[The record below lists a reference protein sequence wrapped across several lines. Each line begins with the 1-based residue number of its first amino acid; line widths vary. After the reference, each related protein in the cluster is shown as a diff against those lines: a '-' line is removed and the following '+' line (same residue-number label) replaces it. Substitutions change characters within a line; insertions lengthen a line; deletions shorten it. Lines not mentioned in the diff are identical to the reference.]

1 MLILTAKRILVIDD
15 AEDIREVA
23 QVSLEM
29 VGGWEVLTASS
40 GREGV
45 AKALAE
51 QPDAILLDVM
61 MPDQDGPTT
70 FLQLQANN
78 ATQHIPVI
86 LLTAKALAGDRRMF
100 ADLGVV
106 SVIAKPFEPM
116 FLAAQVAEALGWEHE
131 YEASLFSA
139 PKCFEYLNAGR
150 TKEIEA
156 LRAIASQY
164 ETPELINDGPQ
175 TAPSKHIIAQF
186 PDYGKA
192 KSAFGP
198 QLAERIGLQVI
209 RSKCSHFDKWLA
221 RLESLN
227 GELII

>member
-23 QVSLEM
+23 QVSLEV

-40 GREGV
+40 GQEGM

-70 FLQLQANN
+70 FKQLQANH

-86 LLTAKALAGDRRMF
+86 LLTAKALASDRRMF

-116 FLAAQVAEALGWEHE
+116 SLAAQVAEALGWQ
-131 YEASLFSA
+131 EA
-139 PKCFEYLNAGR
+139 
-150 TKEIEA
+150 
-156 LRAIASQY
+156 
-164 ETPELINDGPQ
+164 
-175 TAPSKHIIAQF
+175 
-186 PDYGKA
+186 
-192 KSAFGP
+192 
-198 QLAERIGLQVI
+198 
-209 RSKCSHFDKWLA
+209 
-221 RLESLN
+221 
-227 GELII
+227 

>member
-23 QVSLEM
+23 QVSLETI
-29 VGGWEVLTASS
+29 GGWEVLTASS

-70 FLQLQANN
+70 FQQLQANC

-86 LLTAKALAGDRRMF
+86 LLTAKALASDRKMF
-100 ADLGVV
+100 ADLGVA

-116 FLAAQVAEALGWEHE
+116 SLAIQVAQVLGWDRE
-131 YEASLFSA
+131 
-139 PKCFEYLNAGR
+139 
-150 TKEIEA
+150 
-156 LRAIASQY
+156 
-164 ETPELINDGPQ
+164 
-175 TAPSKHIIAQF
+175 
-186 PDYGKA
+186 
-192 KSAFGP
+192 
-198 QLAERIGLQVI
+198 
-209 RSKCSHFDKWLA
+209 
-221 RLESLN
+221 
-227 GELII
+227 

>member
-23 QVSLEM
+23 QVSLEV

-45 AKALAE
+45 AKALVE

-70 FLQLQANN
+70 FQQLQANS

-86 LLTAKALAGDRRMF
+86 LLTAKALASDRRMF

-116 FLAAQVAEALGWEHE
+116 SLAAQVAKALGWEE
-131 YEASLFSA
+131 
-139 PKCFEYLNAGR
+139 
-150 TKEIEA
+150 
-156 LRAIASQY
+156 
-164 ETPELINDGPQ
+164 
-175 TAPSKHIIAQF
+175 
-186 PDYGKA
+186 
-192 KSAFGP
+192 
-198 QLAERIGLQVI
+198 V
-209 RSKCSHFDKWLA
+209 
-221 RLESLN
+221 
-227 GELII
+227 

>member
-1 MLILTAKRILVIDD
+1 MFIVAAKRILIIDD

-23 QVSLEM
+23 QVSLEV

-40 GREGV
+40 GIEGV
-45 AKALAE
+45 AKAVAQ

-70 FLQLQANN
+70 FLQLQANS

-116 FLAAQVAEALGWEHE
+116 SLASQVAKVLGW
-131 YEASLFSA
+131 
-139 PKCFEYLNAGR
+139 
-150 TKEIEA
+150 
-156 LRAIASQY
+156 
-164 ETPELINDGPQ
+164 D
-175 TAPSKHIIAQF
+175 
-186 PDYGKA
+186 
-192 KSAFGP
+192 
-198 QLAERIGLQVI
+198 
-209 RSKCSHFDKWLA
+209 RS
-221 RLESLN
+221 
-227 GELII
+227 

>member
-1 MLILTAKRILVIDD
+1 MNARGFLDQSVNLPVDVSDQLLILQKMFIVAAKRILIIDD

-23 QVSLEM
+23 QVSLEII
-29 VGGWEVLTASS
+29 GGWEVLTASS

-70 FLQLQANN
+70 FLQLQANS

-100 ADLGVV
+100 ADLGVA

-116 FLAAQVAEALGWEHE
+116 FLASQVAQVLGW
-131 YEASLFSA
+131 
-139 PKCFEYLNAGR
+139 
-150 TKEIEA
+150 
-156 LRAIASQY
+156 
-164 ETPELINDGPQ
+164 DG
-175 TAPSKHIIAQF
+175 
-186 PDYGKA
+186 
-192 KSAFGP
+192 
-198 QLAERIGLQVI
+198 L
-209 RSKCSHFDKWLA
+209 
-221 RLESLN
+221 
-227 GELII
+227 

>member
-1 MLILTAKRILVIDD
+1 MFLVAAKRILIIDD

-23 QVSLEM
+23 QVSLEV

-40 GREGV
+40 GIEGV
-45 AKALAE
+45 AKAVAQ

-70 FLQLQANN
+70 FLQLQANS

-116 FLAAQVAEALGWEHE
+116 SLASQVAQILGW
-131 YEASLFSA
+131 
-139 PKCFEYLNAGR
+139 
-150 TKEIEA
+150 
-156 LRAIASQY
+156 
-164 ETPELINDGPQ
+164 D
-175 TAPSKHIIAQF
+175 
-186 PDYGKA
+186 
-192 KSAFGP
+192 
-198 QLAERIGLQVI
+198 
-209 RSKCSHFDKWLA
+209 RS
-221 RLESLN
+221 
-227 GELII
+227 

>member
-1 MLILTAKRILVIDD
+1 MFIVAAKRILIIDD

-23 QVSLEM
+23 QISLEV

-40 GREGV
+40 GIEGV
-45 AKALAE
+45 AKAVAQ

-70 FLQLQANN
+70 FLQLQANS

-116 FLAAQVAEALGWEHE
+116 SLASQVAKVLGWDR
-131 YEASLFSA
+131 
-139 PKCFEYLNAGR
+139 P
-150 TKEIEA
+150 
-156 LRAIASQY
+156 
-164 ETPELINDGPQ
+164 
-175 TAPSKHIIAQF
+175 
-186 PDYGKA
+186 
-192 KSAFGP
+192 
-198 QLAERIGLQVI
+198 
-209 RSKCSHFDKWLA
+209 
-221 RLESLN
+221 
-227 GELII
+227 

>member
-23 QVSLEM
+23 QVSLEV

-40 GREGV
+40 GREGM

-70 FLQLQANN
+70 FKQLQANH

-86 LLTAKALAGDRRMF
+86 LLTAKALASDRRMF

-116 FLAAQVAEALGWEHE
+116 ALAAQVAEALGWQ
-131 YEASLFSA
+131 EA
-139 PKCFEYLNAGR
+139 
-150 TKEIEA
+150 
-156 LRAIASQY
+156 
-164 ETPELINDGPQ
+164 
-175 TAPSKHIIAQF
+175 
-186 PDYGKA
+186 
-192 KSAFGP
+192 
-198 QLAERIGLQVI
+198 
-209 RSKCSHFDKWLA
+209 
-221 RLESLN
+221 
-227 GELII
+227 

>member
-1 MLILTAKRILVIDD
+1 MFIVAAKRILIIDD

-23 QVSLEM
+23 QVSLEV

-40 GREGV
+40 GIEGV
-45 AKALAE
+45 AKAVAQ

-70 FLQLQANN
+70 FLQLQANS

-116 FLAAQVAEALGWEHE
+116 SLASQVAQVLGW
-131 YEASLFSA
+131 
-139 PKCFEYLNAGR
+139 
-150 TKEIEA
+150 
-156 LRAIASQY
+156 
-164 ETPELINDGPQ
+164 D
-175 TAPSKHIIAQF
+175 
-186 PDYGKA
+186 
-192 KSAFGP
+192 
-198 QLAERIGLQVI
+198 
-209 RSKCSHFDKWLA
+209 RS
-221 RLESLN
+221 
-227 GELII
+227 

>member
-23 QVSLEM
+23 QVSLEV

-70 FLQLQANN
+70 FQQLQANS

-86 LLTAKALAGDRRMF
+86 LLTAKALASDRRMF

-106 SVIAKPFEPM
+106 SVIAKPFEPL
-116 FLAAQVAEALGWEHE
+116 FLASQVANVLGWDQE
-131 YEASLFSA
+131 
-139 PKCFEYLNAGR
+139 
-150 TKEIEA
+150 
-156 LRAIASQY
+156 
-164 ETPELINDGPQ
+164 
-175 TAPSKHIIAQF
+175 
-186 PDYGKA
+186 
-192 KSAFGP
+192 
-198 QLAERIGLQVI
+198 
-209 RSKCSHFDKWLA
+209 
-221 RLESLN
+221 
-227 GELII
+227 